1 MIIITRDFAVSLTAT
16 FTRDAEVCVY
26 VVIVLLTC
34 SLRGDSVSSISDAG
48 KELLK

>member
-1 MIIITRDFAVSLTAT
+1 MIIIRRDFAVSLNTT
-16 FTRDAEVCVY
+16 FMRDAEVCVC

-34 SLRGDSVSSISDAG
+34 SLRGDGVSSISDAG